1 MDESASE
8 IESVQL
14 TESPAKIKWAR
25 GRDLVGVH
33 PPELLES
40 PSSWLTRMALLQG
53 VQLAEMATY
62 LGLDI
67 SGDFD
72 LGFVGVSRAEL
83 GGRCGVDSR
92 HFVLMQTMF
101 ERLRRI
107 DESGQTYLLSQDGRP
122 QYRYCPDCMSEQLND
137 YFPIHWRFK
146 AWRLCPVHNKLLYER
161 CPYCDGLIVLPN
173 DLISGGGLRRGI
185 QQISRCFLCGKSLYR
200 RRPAL
205 RFDTPR
211 NRLTAEERW
220 LCANGRSLLAALYTG
235 HFWVDDFMTAR
246 KLKSL
251 NLLEKAGCF
260 GHDVM
265 HYENN
270 MSSHVKYRHPVTHEI
285 VHINKEPLKNH
296 AERPQKGGLF
306 DG

>member
-1 MDESASE
+1 MDELVPQ

-14 TESPAKIKWAR
+14 TEQSEKIKWAR
-25 GRDLVGVH
+25 RRELVGVQ
-33 PPELLES
+33 PPEFLES

-53 VQLAEMATY
+53 VSLAEMAAF
-62 LGLDI
+62 LGLEI
-67 SGDFD
+67 NGDFD
-72 LGFVGVSRAEL
+72 LGFVQVRRTEL
-83 GGRCGVDSR
+83 GVRCGIDSR
-92 HFVLMQTMF
+92 HFLLMQTMF

-173 DLISGGGLRRGI
+173 DLVSGGSRRRGI
-185 QQISRCFLCGKSLYR
+185 KQMSRCFLCGKSLYR

-235 HFWVDDFMTAR
+235 HFWIDDYMTTR

-285 VHINKEPLKNH
+285 VHINKEPLKHH